1 MGLTDDGEDPLADSY
16 RLVAQDL
23 FVVRYMPFNFDNDS
37 TAAAIYKHAYV
48 RQALQMCLDQD
59 RAIREIF
66 HGNAYRMDGPVP
78 ISPANPHVSPKQRN
92 DPMPFDVDAA
102 RRLLEAHGW
111 DTSTLPAG
119 CVQPGEVA
127 GCSGEGV
134 EIGDRLSFTIRY
146 VEGKVA
152 LTRMLEMFKEDA
164 AKAGI
169 ELKLEPVYGSVMVAE
184 DHSPGPAKRLWEINS
199 WNGGWSFYGHL
210 TGEMLFRTG
219 GGSNFGDYSDPKAD
233 ELIDRTVHSDDPQ
246 AMFDYQDYIAEQV
259 PTIWSP
265 GFPNRMFEV
274 AKNLR
279 GLEPVNPY
287 GLITPEDW
295 YYVEE

>member
-1 MGLTDDGEDPLADSY
+1 
-16 RLVAQDL
+16 
-23 FVVRYMPFNFDNDS
+23 
-37 TAAAIYKHAYV
+37 
-48 RQALQMCLDQD
+48 
-59 RAIREIF
+59 
-66 HGNAYRMDGPVP
+66 MDGPVP